1 MSQSNSTG
9 AFKQHNMAAPVLLQD
24 YTHPIS
30 HWIQEIKRKGDLVV
44 LCSRP
49 PVLVARLLGSG
60 MFALIVP

>member
-1 MSQSNSTG
+1 MSQSNSTS
-9 AFKQHNMAAPVLLQD
+9 AHKQHNMEAPVLLQG

-30 HWIQEIKRKGDLVV
+30 RWIQEIKRLWDLVV